1 MTTIIKH
8 FIISLSF
15 LFIAKFS
22 WAHAYWIE
30 TKSTGNI
37 NKEHTIK
44 VFFAETG
51 EEPEKTNGKE
61 WLAMKNFDL
70 YLLGPDHQKIKLNS
84 IATEDS
90 YTASFIPKQKG
101 HYIVV
106 LQNADIGVLGDSPE
120 YMYIP
125 YYYSTAYINV
135 DNTQEKLDINKVLE
149 SIPLALLTIVD
160 EKNIDVSIKSY
171 DNTEAGLYVNGPDG
185 KYSML
190 QAKQPTK
197 AVYNVLGKGK
207 YYIELMIIDKK
218 GGALNGKNYK
228 TAYHIATSMVEVD

>member
-1 MTTIIKH
+1 MTTIVQH
-8 FIISLSF
+8 FIICLSF
-15 LFIAKFS
+15 LFIANFS

-44 VFFAETG
+44 VFFAERG
-51 EEPEKTNGKE
+51 EEPEKTNSKE
-61 WLAMKNFDL
+61 WLAMKNFNL
-70 YLLGPDHQKIKLNS
+70 YLIGPNHQKIKLNS

-106 LQNADIGVLGDSPE
+106 LQNVDIGVLGKSPE

-135 DNTQEKLDINKVLE
+135 DDTEEKLDIAKILE
-149 SIPLALLTIVD
+149 SIPLALFTTF
-160 EKNIDVSIKSY
+160 EKNKINISIKSY
-171 DNTEAGLYVNGPDG
+171 EKTEAGLYIDGPDG
-185 KYSML
+185 KYCML

-207 YYIELMIIDKK
+207 YYIELIIIDKK
-218 GGALNGKNYK
+218 GGAFNGKNYK
-228 TAYHIATSMVEVD
+228 TAYHIATSMVEID